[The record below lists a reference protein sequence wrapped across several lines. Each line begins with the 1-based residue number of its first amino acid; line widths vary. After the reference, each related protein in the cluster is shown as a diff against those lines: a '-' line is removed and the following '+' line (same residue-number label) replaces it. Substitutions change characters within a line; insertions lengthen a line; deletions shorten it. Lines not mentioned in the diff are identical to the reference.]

1 MKIYA
6 NSIKGSKHDS
16 NEDNYFISKD
26 LKGKHENYKLML
38 LLDGISAYQNASKL
52 TSLFVDHLKS
62 MKEKELFTVTDYM
75 FKLKGIHLIEALNSA
90 SKQIKSGTTLSI
102 LILEQNSKTIQ
113 TYNLGDSPIYLIR
126 RNILMPIYGDSSK
139 PAYDLRE
146 YDNLSRIKICNELF
160 HQIRPDKEIL
170 ILKKSSSITL
180 NSNMVMSAIPY
191 FNDTKKH
198 FFKFHYNE
206 NDSIIMGSDGFISH
220 YNYPNFEKI
229 YVSMA
234 NQIRNGG
241 EETLNSFI
249 KLNSQLTTDDATG
262 IFISL

>member
-1 MKIYA
+1 MNIYA
-6 NSIKGSKHDS
+6 NSIKGNKHSK
-16 NEDNYFISKD
+16 NEDSYFISKD

-52 TSLFVDHLKS
+52 TSLFVEHLKL
-62 MKEKELFTVTDYM
+62 MKERELFIVTDYM
-75 FKLKGIHLIEALNSA
+75 FKLKGIHLIEALNDVA
-90 SKQIKSGTTLSI
+90 KKMESGTTLSI

-126 RNILMPIYGDSSK
+126 KNILMPIYGDSSK
-139 PAYDLRE
+139 PAYNLRE
-146 YDNLSRIKICNELF
+146 YEKLSRFKICNELF
-160 HQIRPDKEIL
+160 HQIRPDKELL

-180 NSNMVMSAIPY
+180 NNNMVMSAIPY
-191 FNDTKKH
+191 FNNTRKH

-206 NDSIIMGSDGFISH
+206 NDLIIMGSDGFVSH